1 MSEMMETTQFQQTQQ
16 SLKKKPV
23 VNLNLQTDPTITHNV
38 VPAINSLESSSN
50 QNNMQGIDGIDPNGF
65 DGYGLSLDELNLLY
79 SPTFDIS
86 PSEFN
91 MNNGN

>member
-1 MSEMMETTQFQQTQQ
+1 MMETTHIQQTQQ

-23 VNLNLQTDPTITHNV
+23 VNLNLQTDPTVTQNV

-91 MNNGN
+91 MNNGK

>member
-1 MSEMMETTQFQQTQQ
+1 MMETTQFQQTQQ

-38 VPAINSLESSSN
+38 VPATNSLESSSN